1 MKRILILLLVG
12 CPCASSSFAHSARP
26 VSGQSASPPDAFQ
39 NGLAALQGKHFAEA
53 LAELTTAEGEHPDDP
68 RIHNFRG
75 IALAQLGKNDDAAN
89 EYAAA
94 IRLDPRMENAY
105 RNLGFLKWTLGSTA
119 EARESLERAVK
130 LSPED
135 GFAHYYLGRV
145 ELQANRYVLAFHEL
159 EISGIPPP
167 SDADFWVRSAI
178 GYKAV
183 GRPEDER
190 KSLAEIE
197 KLPLSEAQWTEAAAQ
212 LLDGHETGAAIRMF
226 QKARDQG
233 SPVVGHFNL
242 ALAYLTIGAY
252 EQAIQEARVYADGGS
267 SAPEWSVIGIASA
280 HLNQRDQCID
290 ALRRAATLAPNE
302 EEHWLNLT
310 RELMEFGRYPEAIK
324 EVQNGLAANPKSYA
338 LHLRLGA
345 VYLATESYPKAE
357 SEFRDLIAAGDPLPT
372 SYVGLAQ
379 VLIRTG
385 RPDEAATELAAAE
398 KKLGPQFLLSYFR
411 GLALGRAGKL
421 PEALA
426 AFQTATKLNPNNS
439 DAHFNL
445 GKTESTL
452 GMLHESITELQ
463 TVVRIDPDNVQAKR
477 LLSQVYRRAGDE
489 KTAMKFARAS
499 TGSPHSPD
507 ELLGDFFLPRWRFW
521 PSKGARVDYQQE

>member
-1 MKRILILLLVG
+1 MRRILILFVLG
-12 CPCASSSFAHSARP
+12 CPCASYSYLHSARP
-26 VSGQSASPPDAFQ
+26 TSSQNASPSDPFQ
-39 NGLAALQGKHFAEA
+39 KGLAALQAKHFDEA
-53 LAELTTAEGEHPDDP
+53 LAELTIAEGERPEDP

-75 IALAQLGKNDDAAN
+75 IVLAQLGKNDEAAN

-105 RNLGFLKWTLGSTA
+105 RNLGFLKWTLGNTA
-119 EARESLERAVK
+119 EARESLQRAVK
-130 LSPED
+130 LSPGD

-145 ELQANRYVLAFHEL
+145 ELQTNRYALAFHEL
-159 EISGIPPP
+159 EISGVPPP

-197 KLPLSEAQWTEAAAQ
+197 KLPLTEAQRVGAAVQ
-212 LLDGHETGAAIRMF
+212 LLAGHETDAAIQIF
-226 QKARDQG
+226 QKARDQ
-233 SPVVGHFNL
+233 SSTVQAQFNL

-252 EQAIQEARVYADGGS
+252 EKAIQEARVYADGPG

-290 ALRRAATLAPNE
+290 ALRRAATLASNE

-310 RELMEFGRYPEAIK
+310 RELMEFGRYPEAIN
-324 EVQNGLAANPKSYA
+324 EVQNALAANPESYA

-345 VYLATESYPKAE
+345 VYLATENYPKAE
-357 SEFRDLIAAGDPLPT
+357 SEFRDLVVAGDPLPT

-421 PEALA
+421 SEALA
-426 AFQTATKLNPNNS
+426 AFQTATKLNPDNS

-445 GKTESTL
+445 GKTEFAL
-452 GMLHESITELQ
+452 GMLHESIAELQ
-463 TVVRIDPDNVQAKR
+463 TVLRIDPDNVQAKR
-477 LLSQVYRRAGDE
+477 LLSQAYHRAGDE
-489 KTAMKFARAS
+489 KTAMKFAQTS
-499 TGSPHSPD
+499 TEPPHSRD
-507 ELLGDFFLPRWRFW
+507 ELLGDFFLPRFEVR
-521 PSKGARVDYQQE
+521 PSEGARANFQ

>member
-1 MKRILILLLVG
+1 MKRIVILFLLG
-12 CPCASSSFAHSARP
+12 CPCASYSFVHSARP
-26 VSGQSASPPDAFQ
+26 NLDQSALPSDPFQ
-39 NGLAALQGKHFAEA
+39 KGLGALQAKHFDEA
-53 LAELTTAEGEHPDDP
+53 LAELTTAESEHPDDP

-75 IALAQLGKNDDAAN
+75 IALAQLGKNTEAAN

-105 RNLGFLKWTLGSTA
+105 RNLGFLKWTLGDTA

-130 LSPED
+130 LSPDD

-145 ELQANRYVLAFHEL
+145 ELQANRYALAFHEL
-159 EISGIPPP
+159 EISGIPSP
-167 SDADFWVRSAI
+167 SDAEFWVRSAI

-190 KSLAEIE
+190 KALAEID
-197 KLPLSEAQWTEAAAQ
+197 KLPLAEAQSIEAAIQ
-212 LLDGHETGAAIRMF
+212 LLDGHETDAAIRMF
-226 QKARDQG
+226 QKARDKG
-233 SPVVGHFNL
+233 SAVVGQFNL
-242 ALAYLTIGAY
+242 ALAYLTIGDY
-252 EQAIQEARVYADGGS
+252 EKAIQEARVYDNGPGA
-267 SAPEWSVIGIASA
+267 APEWSVIGIASA

-290 ALRRAATLAPNE
+290 ALRHAAILAPQQ

-310 RELMEFGRYPEAIK
+310 RELMEFGRYPEAVN

-345 VYLATESYPKAE
+345 AYLATDSYSQAE

-385 RPDEAATELAAAE
+385 RPGEAATELAAAE
-398 KKLGPQFLLSYFR
+398 QKLGPQFLLSYFR
-411 GLALGRAGKL
+411 GLALGRAGRL
-421 PEALA
+421 SEALA
-426 AFQTATKLNPNNS
+426 AFETAAKSNPDSS

-445 GKTESTL
+445 GKTEFAL
-452 GMLHESITELQ
+452 GMLQESIAELQ
-463 TVVRIDPDNVQAKR
+463 IVLRIDPDDIQAKR
-477 LLSQVYRRAGDE
+477 VLSQVYHRAGNE
-489 KTAMKFARAS
+489 KNAIKFADTS
-499 TGSPHSPD
+499 TERPRSAD
-507 ELLGDFFLPRWRFW
+507 ELLGDFFLPHWEVR
-521 PSKGARVDYQQE
+521 PSEGARVDFQ